1 VVELACFVMTVSFCR
16 PSSTRGAMIWPPSVS
31 CATSGG
37 GISAQAAVTAIRSY
51 GARAAQPRPPIAKD
65 QNNVRVSSALEVLPG
80 ECVCQWID
88 LDRRDLA
95 AVADHFTRDG
105 GAVAG
110 AGADLEEPVAES
122 QPQRLVEQG
131 VAVRAG
137 D

>member
-1 VVELACFVMTVSFCR
+1 MVELACFVMTVSFCR
-16 PSSTRGAMIWPPSVS
+16 PSSTRGAMIWPPRVS

-51 GARAAQPRPPIAKD
+51 GARAAHPRPPSPTTRTMSAF
-65 QNNVRVSSALEVLPG
+65 SALEVLPG
-80 ECVCQWID
+80 KCVCQGID
-88 LDRRDLA
+88 LDGRDLA
-95 AVADHFTRDG
+95 AVAHHFTRDG
-105 GAVAG
+105 DAVAG